1 MIKDVSQMSDI
12 QYVSQ
17 PSNFKCLNVHVYV
30 FVPILANS
38 HYLYWQSHYRNWFPV
53 PIVANLNSGVWP
65 SPFLAWAAV
74 QSLMGLVLGAKNV
87 GYSTHSACPLPPR
100 IED

>member
-17 PSNFKCLNVHVYV
+17 PSNFKCLDVHVHV
-30 FVPILANS
+30 LVPILVNS
-38 HYLYWQSHYRNWFPV
+38 HYRYQQSHYQNWFPV
-53 PIVANLNSGVWP
+53 PIVANLNSGVWL

-74 QSLMGLVLGAKNV
+74 QPHMGLVVGAKNV
-87 GYSTHSACPLPPR
+87 GFSAHSACPLPPR